1 MIVMRYVEQFRTAYN
16 QKDLGTIGKF
26 FADDARII
34 TGNVIMKKMNG
45 MDENEKAQFM
55 VKYTEQTKTQYM
67 ANLRRA
73 FARNKWIDVQFKQ
86 IGPDGFPSGG
96 CREGISMSKDGK
108 FYGVRLQQSWKS
120 STYSDEGYLFL
131 MWEFFDDGREPVVHV
146 RAWQPMYVGKEKQE
160 PNLDIM
166 SLSGLGAGIIR
177 E

>member
-1 MIVMRYVEQFRTAYN
+1 MPQLEH
-16 QKDLGTIGKF
+16 
-26 FADDARII
+26 
-34 TGNVIMKKMNG
+34 
-45 MDENEKAQFM
+45 
-55 VKYTEQTKTQYM
+55 M

-166 SLSGLGAGIIR
+166 SLSGLGDGIIR